1 VATLAHSL
9 REPQQLWG
17 WFWEFLKDEL
27 LPYPGRAGT
36 VARMVIAATLIM
48 IVCMTFRVPYAFQGA
63 IYALLI
69 SRESPRAT
77 LQSSWILFFVTGIGA
92 VYLLASVWFVISIPV
107 LHFLWVI
114 GSLFLSF
121 YAISVLRDYI
131 TAVAFANL
139 ISVGIPLWDRHLPAE
154 TNVEDTLWVCLTV
167 VIAVVITGSVELAFA
182 RLRPGDELVLP
193 ITERLSAVAS
203 VLRCYAEG
211 RPVDPAAEQ
220 KVIRL
225 EVVGT
230 SMLRRILRRS
240 GYTQQYTANMGGVA
254 ALTGRLVDLA
264 ATLTQLEF
272 EIPEGSRRRF
282 EELAATIDSIR
293 EQLIRRELPDP
304 VQFDPDE
311 QSAAAVPLL
320 SEMEHTVTLIP
331 QVFANSRPDQ
341 ESLPAAGDLPVPTL
355 LLPDAFVNPD
365 HLRFALRG
373 CLAASSCYVL
383 YNAVDWPGISTS
395 VTTCLL
401 TALSTIGASRQKQV
415 LRLTGAAMGG
425 FIFGMGSQIF
435 VLPYLNSIGG
445 FTILFVFVTAFSGW
459 VMTSST
465 RLSYFGLQVALAYY
479 LINLQEFAIVTSL
492 ALARD
497 RVIGVLLG
505 LFMMWVVFDRIWGAP
520 AGVQMRTSF
529 ISSLRLLAQLAR
541 QPVSA
546 DFRVAVRTA
555 FALRERI
562 NAQFDQARSLAD
574 SVLFEFGP
582 SRQRDLQI
590 RERIRHWQPEL
601 RALFLMRVASIK
613 YRLQLPGFELPE
625 AVRAY
630 QREYDEHSAQML
642 EQVADF
648 IEGKRQELTLTA
660 DESTEILGRVL
671 DACRGPESQALP
683 AARVESFVALLRQID
698 RLTRT
703 LSQEIAKEF
712 RPA

>member
-1 VATLAHSL
+1 VATLAQSV
-9 REPQQLWG
+9 REPQQRWG

-77 LQSSWILFFVTGIGA
+77 LQSSWTLFFVTGIGA

-107 LHFLWVI
+107 LHFLWII
-114 GSLFLSF
+114 GSLFLTF
-121 YAISVLRDYI
+121 YTISVLRDYT
-131 TAVAFANL
+131 TAVAFANV
-139 ISVGIPLWDRHLPAE
+139 ISVGIPLWDRHVSAE
-154 TNVEDTLWVCLTV
+154 TNVEDTLWLCLAV
-167 VIAVVITGSVELAFA
+167 VIAVVITGAVELAFA
-182 RLRPGDELVLP
+182 RLQPGDELVLP
-193 ITERLSAVAS
+193 IAERLSAVS
-203 VLRCYAEG
+203 NVLMSYAEH
-211 RPVDPAAEQ
+211 RALDPAAEQ

-240 GYTQQYTANMGGVA
+240 GYAQRYTANMGGVA

-264 ATLTQLEF
+264 ATLTQLDF
-272 EIPEGSRRRF
+272 EISEGAQRRF
-282 EELAATIDSIR
+282 GDLASTIATIR

-304 VQFDPDE
+304 VQFGPDE

-331 QVFANSRPDQ
+331 QVFADSRSDQ
-341 ESLPAAGDLPVPTL
+341 QRLPSAGDLPVPSL

-373 CLAASSCYVL
+373 CLAASSCYVI
-383 YNAVDWPGISTS
+383 YNAMDWPGISTS

-425 FIFGMGSQIF
+425 FVFGMGSQMFI
-435 VLPYLNSIGG
+435 LPYLNSIGG
-445 FTILFVFVTAFSGW
+445 FTMLFIFVTAFSGW

-497 RVIGVLLG
+497 RVVGVLLG
-505 LFMMWVVFDRIWGAP
+505 LFLMWLVFDRIWSAP
-520 AGVQMRTSF
+520 AGVQMRTAF
-529 ISSLRLLAQLAR
+529 ITSLRLLAQLAR
-541 QPVSA
+541 EPVSA
-546 DFRVAVRTA
+546 DFRVAVRTG

-582 SRQRDLQI
+582 SRRRDLEI
-590 RERIRHWQPEL
+590 RKRIRHWQPEL
-601 RALFLMRVASIK
+601 RALFLMRVASMK

-625 AVRAY
+625 AVRVY

-642 EQVADF
+642 EQLADF
-648 IEGKRQELTLTA
+648 IEGKQEDLTLTA
-660 DESTEILGRVL
+660 DQATEILGRVL
-671 DACRGPESQALP
+671 DQCFGPEAQALP
-683 AARVESFVALLRQID
+683 AAQVESFVTLLRQID

-703 LSQEIAKEF
+703 LSQEIAREF